1 MLAERYVTMRG
12 VRYHH
17 AILLFAAVL
26 AAQNVKSIE
35 GQWAGT
41 AQDGADDAISVV
53 VRVVRTPAGEL
64 RGTVD
69 SLKHGIYGLPV
80 QTVTLTGDSVRFD
93 VPAAHA
99 SFEGKLAGDRI
110 AGQWKRDALV
120 VPFVFVRQTASTEP
134 PRTAVPIPTTPHI
147 GQWMD
152 DDGVEV
158 PTPPREH
165 PSLYLRARDL
175 DDLRRRT
182 VHPVLKPVWDRMQK
196 RARENVQARLEV
208 DAIRYLLDRD
218 DALGRRTAA
227 DAVDTLEHAAFPMD
241 VEDISRQIGRMMV
254 TGAMVYDW
262 CYAVLTAEQKQRFAA
277 QEVRLAKL
285 TEVGYPP
292 MDGGYVAA
300 HASEWM
306 IMRDQLSAGVALYD
320 EFPEMYRYAANRFFK
335 GHLPAR
341 DFWNQGHAFH
351 QSSAYAE
358 TRFSS
363 ELYPLFIFDRMGF
376 GNVYNPAQQFVP
388 YSWIYMRRP
397 DGQLLRGGDGQSI
410 SPRLRSLLTASY
422 YGDGYILADYLRKP
436 GIDGMSEIYE
446 LLWRDPDLK
455 PLPLTDLPLSRYM
468 GSPYGWMVART
479 GWNTDAVIAEMKVN
493 IFNFNDHQHLDAG
506 AFQIY
511 YRGALAIDSGLYEGQ
526 NGKFGSPHHVNYNT
540 RTIAHNSLLIYD
552 PEEKFERA
560 AVKYRNDGG
569 QRMPNRRRPPSTL
582 AQLLSGDFRTGEVL
596 GEGFGPD
603 PERPEYTYLKGDLT
617 KAYSGK
623 VREVKRSFVFLNLGG
638 EASPAVLIVFD
649 KVTASNPAFKKY
661 WLLHSMEEPQV
672 RGNATTVSRGGRL
685 INTTLLPE
693 ANNLEIAK
701 VGGPGKEFWVFGE
714 NFPNQP
720 EAGANPANF
729 ETGAWRIEVS
739 PRAPS
744 ATDCFLN
751 VMQITGASEPPAV
764 EKLTAKGMTGVRVAD
779 RVVWFQTDG
788 ERSARAVKFTASGG
802 GTMKFLVTDLGE
814 GTWQVWRD
822 GKIVRP
828 AVRVAESEGTMYFE
842 GPAGAYELRR

>member
-1 MLAERYVTMRG
+1 MTGVNGCRIRRLGAATLLLAT
-12 VRYHH
+12 
-17 AILLFAAVL
+17 LLG
-26 AAQNVKSIE
+26 AQTANSIE

-41 AQDGADDAISVV
+41 LQNAGDDPLPIVIRIARSV
-53 VRVVRTPAGEL
+53 AGEL
-64 RGTVD
+64 TGTLD
-69 SLKHGIYGLPV
+69 SLKDAIYGLPMQSV
-80 QTVTLTGDSVRFD
+80 ALSGDTLKFY
-93 VPAAHA
+93 VPLARV
-99 SFEGKLAGDRI
+99 SFEGKLAGGQI
-110 AGQWKRDALV
+110 AGTFRRGDLNL
-120 VPFVFVRQTASTEP
+120 PFVFRRQAVVTEP
-134 PRTAVPIPTTPHI
+134 PRIVAAVSTTPHI
-147 GQWMD
+147 GEWMD
-152 DDGVEV
+152 DDGVQV
-158 PTPPREH
+158 PAPPREH
-165 PSLYLRARDL
+165 PRLYLRARDL
-175 DDLRRRT
+175 DDLRRRLA
-182 VHPVLKPVWDRMQK
+182 HPALKPVWDRLQK
-196 RARENVQARLEV
+196 RARENLQTRLEV
-208 DAIRYLLDRD
+208 DSIRYLLDRD

-227 DAVDTLEHAAFPMD
+227 DAIDTLEHATFPMD

-254 TGAMVYDW
+254 TGAIVYDW
-262 CYAVLTAEQKQRFAA
+262 CYPVLSAEQKRRFAA

-285 TEVGYPP
+285 MEVGYPP
-292 MDGGYVAA
+292 MEGGYLDS
-300 HASEWM
+300 HGSEWM
-306 IMRDQLSAGVALYD
+306 IMRDQLSAGLALYD

-341 DFWNQGHAFH
+341 DFWYQGHAFH
-351 QSSAYAE
+351 QGSAYAE

-397 DGQLLRGGDGQSI
+397 DGQLLRSGDGQSI

-422 YGDGYILADYLRKP
+422 YGDGYILADYLIKP
-436 GIDGMSEIYE
+436 SVGDMSEIYE

-479 GWNTDAVIAEMKVN
+479 GWGKDAAIVEMKVN
-493 IFNFNDHQHLDAG
+493 IYNFTDHQHLDAG

-511 YRGALAIDSGLYEGQ
+511 YQGALALDSGLYEGQ
-526 NGKFGSPHHVNYNT
+526 NGEFGSPHHVNYNT

-552 PEEKFERA
+552 PEEKFERGT
-560 AVKYRNDGG
+560 VKYRNDGG
-569 QRMPNRRRPPSTL
+569 QRMPNRWREPSTL
-582 AQLLSGDFRTGEVL
+582 QQLLNLDYRTGEVL

-603 PERPEYTYLKGDLT
+603 PERPDYTYLKGDLT

-623 VREVKRSFVFLNLGG
+623 VRDVKRSFVFLNLSGQ
-638 EASPAVLIVFD
+638 ASPAALIVFD

-661 WLLHSMEEPQV
+661 WLVHSMEEPEV
-672 RGNATTVSRGGRL
+672 RGNATTVSHGGRL

-693 ANNLEIAK
+693 AGNLEIVK

-720 EAGANPANF
+720 EAGADPKDF

-739 PRAPS
+739 PRTAS

-751 VMQITGASEPPAV
+751 VMQMTGASHPPAV

-779 RVVWFQTDG
+779 RVVWFQTNG
-788 ERSARAVKFTASGG
+788 ERTPRAVGFTVTGG
-802 GTMKFLVTDLGE
+802 GTLKYLVTDLAE

-842 GPAGAYELRR
+842 GPPGSYQLRR